1 MSKKNKI
8 ALALMLLLGIGIF
21 IYSVRGVSYRAL
33 VADIHNL
40 HWGWIVVAFLCMG
53 LSILCEAIVVKRLL
67 KRQFPDF
74 SLKDSLRIPLIEA
87 LFNGITPFSSGGQP
101 AQLFALVQSGVDA
114 GRATSI
120 LLMKF
125 VVYQSMIVINFIVCL
140 FLGFHLIA
148 DKLHVM
154 GILLIFG
161 FVIHLAVI
169 IGLLLIMYW
178 YNFTKKLTKLC
189 LKPFKRFLAP
199 ARYERY
205 DKMINEKIDNFYR
218 ESLTMKDNYKL
229 LFQISLITLVQLFFY
244 YIIPYFIL
252 LALRVDHV
260 SLVTVMTL
268 HVLIV
273 MIISLFPIPG
283 GAGGAEYSFSLIFS
297 TFVDSGSKLV
307 LAMLIWRIITYYFGM
322 FGGMVALVISPRKYQ
337 RKTLATK
344 ED

>member
-8 ALALMLLLGIGIF
+8 ALELMLLLGIGIF

>member
-297 TFVDSGSKLV
+297 TFIDSGSKLV

>member
-273 MIISLFPIPG
+273 MIISLF
-283 GAGGAEYSFSLIFS
+283 L
-297 TFVDSGSKLV
+297 KKV
-307 LAMLIWRIITYYFGM
+307 LKEFLNKIYF
-322 FGGMVALVISPRKYQ
+322 Y
-337 RKTLATK
+337 
-344 ED
+344 

>member
-33 VADIHNL
+33 VDDIHNL

-154 GILLIFG
+154 GILLLFG